1 MDRHE
6 HSQGREFWTLFQTA
20 CRRLIDD
27 QITTVAASVAFF
39 VILAVFPGLAAVI
52 AIVSTFAD
60 PDKVDGLLS
69 ALSGVIPSES
79 VEFLKRHVGRLSG
92 ADAPDHRRPDLA
104 IAPILGLGVLLWSA
118 NRGTKA
124 LFRALN
130 DIYEQEEERGFLAIT
145 AVTLTFTI
153 GAIVF
158 LVFSVGAIIIFPLVL
173 DSLMAADTRAKW
185 LGLLRWPALLLVVSA
200 GLASLFRFGPTRQ
213 AAHWYAIA
221 WGSSLAAVL
230 WIGGSLLFSWYISSF
245 GGLTDVYGPLSAVIG
260 FMVWIWLSAIA
271 VLVGAEV
278 DAALQG

>member
-6 HSQGREFWTLFQTA
+6 PSPGRKFWRLLQIA
-20 CRRLIDD
+20 RRRLVDD

-52 AIVSTFAD
+52 AIVGTFAD
-60 PDKVDGLLS
+60 PDKVDSLLS

-79 VEFLKRHVGRLSG
+79 VEFLKRHVGRLAGVG
-92 ADAPDHRRPDLA
+92 ASQHGRPDLA
-104 IAPILGLGVLLWSA
+104 FAPIAGLGILLWSA

-124 LFRALN
+124 LFRGLN
-130 DIYEQEEERGFLAIT
+130 DIYDQEEQRSFLAFT
-145 AVTLTFTI
+145 AVTLTFTF
-153 GAIVF
+153 GAIAF
-158 LVFSVGAIIIFPLVL
+158 LVFSVGAIIVFPLVL
-173 DSLMAADTRAKW
+173 DTLMAADMRARW
-185 LGLLRWPALLLVVSA
+185 LGALRWPALLVIVGAVLA
-200 GLASLFRFGPTRQ
+200 GLFRFGPSRPTAR
-213 AAHWYAIA
+213 WRAIA
-221 WGSSLAAVL
+221 WGSSVAAAL
-230 WIGGSLLFSWYISSF
+230 WLGGSLLFSWYISSF